1 MAKPYSNSEISELD
15 RVDST
20 TDSLRISTRE
30 DFHYGSDPLSRMK
43 QILLVAILLLGLMF
57 SSLDASIVST
67 SLVTISVNLSDFVN
81 SPWVA
86 LSYLLA
92 YMGFAVLFAKL
103 SDIFGRKALLITAWT
118 LFTSFSLGC
127 GLAPNMP
134 SLIVFR
140 AFQGIGGSGLY
151 SLAQTGLFEV
161 GPTDKPSLLGAL
173 IGMTLAISFVLGPV
187 LGGTITQF
195 ATWRWIFFIN
205 IPFGILALVGLL
217 FAWPRTGNRHSS
229 GLWESIRGL
238 DWFGNVV
245 IISASSLLV
254 YALQQAGAFN
264 YAWDSPAI
272 IAALTISAVSLVS
285 FICWEIYLGRKGDPS
300 RQPVLPIRLISQRP
314 FLAALS
320 CSFIA
325 GFEYLAVII
334 ILPERFQIVNGDSSL
349 MAGIHLLPQLGA
361 CAFGSFLA
369 GAISKKRNNTAF
381 TLIAASCLQLIGLGL
396 LSTLAEVNT
405 AIEAQYGYQTI
416 FGLGI
421 GLSFA
426 SVTILTSV
434 RAHREDLAVAQG
446 ALAQARVLGGAIGI
460 AICMIITNKSLQN
473 ALSDMLGPK
482 DMSAL
487 QHNARTAQFFPPETL
502 EKIKSVYAGAF
513 SVDIKM
519 MIGVSVVGLAASL
532 CAFERNPPRM
542 PIRGSHK
549 ETAIGAQL
557 EHSQVEL
564 NEFARSH

>member
-1 MAKPYSNSEISELD
+1 MAKPYSNSEMSELD
-15 RVDST
+15 RADST
-20 TDSLRISTRE
+20 TDSLRISTRN
-30 DFHYGSDPLSRMK
+30 DFHYGHAPLSRMR
-43 QILLVAILLLGLMF
+43 QIILVAI
-57 SSLDASIVST
+57 LDASIVST

-103 SDIFGRKALLITAWT
+103 SDIFGRKEMLITAWT
-118 LFTSFSLGC
+118 LFTGFSLGC

-161 GPTDKPSLLGAL
+161 GPSDKPSLLGAL

-195 ATWRWIFFIN
+195 SSWRWIFFIN

-217 FAWPRTGNRHSS
+217 FAWPRTNTRNFS
-229 GLWESIRGL
+229 GLWDSIRGL
-238 DWFGNVV
+238 DVFGNVM

-272 IAALTISAVSLVS
+272 IAALSISAISLVS
-285 FICWEIYLGRKGDPS
+285 FIGWEIYLGRKRHPFL
-300 RQPVLPIRLISQRP
+300 QPVLPIRIMTQRP

-320 CSFIA
+320 CSFFA

-369 GAISKKRNNTAF
+369 GAVSKKRNNSAF
-381 TLIAASCLQLIGLGL
+381 TLIAASCLQLIGLSL
-396 LSTLAEVNT
+396 LSTLSNVHT

-460 AICMIITNKSLQN
+460 AICMIIVNTTLQN
-473 ALSDMLGPK
+473 ELGDMLGPR

-487 QHNARTAQFFPPETL
+487 QHNARTAQFFPPDIL
-502 EKIKSVYAGAF
+502 EKIKSVYAEAF

-519 MIGVSVVGLAASL
+519 MMGLSVFGLATSL
-532 CAFERNPPRM
+532 CAFERNPPPM
-542 PIRGSHK
+542 PTQDSHK
-549 ETAIGAQL
+549 ETAIGVQL